1 MSLTSKQRG
10 DQILALIF
18 RDGHVEVKALAREM
32 AVSEATIRRDLRT
45 LADAGKIELVYG
57 GATLP
62 RPSDFSFR
70 SKAARNVDAKREI
83 GRLAAGLVTDEERI
97 FLDSGT
103 TCFEMCQFMRRRRN
117 LHVIVNSTRLAVELG
132 VGAEIGIILIGGHYR
147 QDRMD
152 AVGPLA
158 MSTIEQLRGY
168 LVFIGADGL
177 SMDFGVTASDIDSAH
192 LYRQVI
198 RNAREAV
205 LLVDHS
211 KFLTPSLFKIC
222 EFEDISRLVTDQKP
236 RSEWIEFL
244 NTRGIELSYPE
255 MGGQPD
261 AGDDLP
267 SGAESQNA
275 PPIG

>member
-168 LVFIGADGL
+168 LAFIGADGL